1 MEKRRVMVQD
11 ELGGASGSTARRG
24 DVFQELDRRTM
35 LDARALRR
43 PRRTTDALSVIQEA
57 EMIDSRSTTVIAMI
71 LAAVSSRLG
80 GFALFEMRF
89 FTLRMPARALK

>member
-1 MEKRRVMVQD
+1 
-11 ELGGASGSTARRG
+11 
-24 DVFQELDRRTM
+24 M

-89 FTLRMPARALK
+89 FTLRMPARALKA